1 MAAILAAGLVTGA
14 YAQSPGDSPWMVR
27 VLSVH
32 LDISNKDSTP
42 LGLSINNQT
51 LGEVD
56 VTYFLS
62 PTWQPNWS

>member
-1 MAAILAAGLVTGA
+1 
-14 YAQSPGDSPWMVR
+14 MVR
-27 VLSVH
+27 VRSVH
-32 LDISNKDSTP
+32 LDISNKDSIP